1 MVMLRSA
8 GGMAAKRALAPLIMA
23 APTIKTTDFTTSP
36 ATPNYSLSCIGL
48 HQPDML
54 PGSLSLPTARE
65 TGCDGL
71 RGPQP
76 GVLGSG
82 CSGPAP
88 YTTRSDRALPCAGD
102 SPARALGD
110 NDPDHSARRSSVSN
124 GLRTPR
130 QPARCRTWV

>member
-76 GVLGSG
+76 GVLGLG
-82 CSGPAP
+82 CG
-88 YTTRSDRALPCAGD
+88 AGT
-102 SPARALGD
+102 LL
-110 NDPDHSARRSSVSN
+110 NTIRSSS
-124 GLRTPR
+124 PF
-130 QPARCRTWV
+130 ARSIIRR